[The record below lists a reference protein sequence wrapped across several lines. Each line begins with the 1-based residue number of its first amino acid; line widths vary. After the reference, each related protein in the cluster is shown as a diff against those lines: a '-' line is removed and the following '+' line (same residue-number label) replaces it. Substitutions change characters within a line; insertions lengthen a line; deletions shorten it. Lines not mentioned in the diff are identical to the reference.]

1 MSEDR
6 FELMLRESLSGPEPK
21 LGPEFERRLMRK
33 LERKSQQMSRAGWVV
48 MGGYGLASVVTC
60 WVIMVGQQVDG
71 WTTAGSLLCPIAMAT
86 AMVFLRWRVSM
97 KSPT

>member
-33 LERKSQQMSRAGWVV
+33 LERKSQQMSRAGW
-48 MGGYGLASVVTC
+48 G
-60 WVIMVGQQVDG
+60 VG
-71 WTTAGSLLCPIAMAT
+71 WLRLSL
-86 AMVFLRWRVSM
+86 VG
-97 KSPT
+97 